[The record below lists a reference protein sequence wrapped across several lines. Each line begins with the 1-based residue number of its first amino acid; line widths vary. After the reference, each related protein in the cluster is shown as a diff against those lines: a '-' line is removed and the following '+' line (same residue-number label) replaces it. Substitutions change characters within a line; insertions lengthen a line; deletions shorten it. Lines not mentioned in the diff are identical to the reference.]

1 MYKLIIAFF
10 ILAISCTEN
19 HRTTQTKSTTNS
31 KKTTAK
37 EYKINLTLVN
47 KGTLKV
53 GDILGFQYKHKLKQ
67 NPDSIKLTIGNK
79 AVETYLSDSLQWH
92 SKSAKA
98 GKQKL
103 AFTFYWGDT
112 IQQTKNISFVL
123 LSDITPTNYSYKVI
137 KTWPHSTKAYTQGL
151 EFSDGY
157 LYEGTGQY
165 GESMLT
171 KVDLKTNELVQ
182 SINLPK
188 EVFGEGITV
197 MNDKIYQIT
206 WKSSIGY
213 VYDKTNLNKLYEFNY
228 PTDGWGL
235 TNNGTEL
242 IMSDGSETIY
252 FLDKEYFSE
261 LRRIEVYDEQGPILN
276 LNELELIND
285 LIYANIYGTN
295 NIVAFDPE
303 TGKVIKTINLT
314 GILKKEDIK
323 TKVDVLNGIAWNA
336 ANKQLVV
343 TGKWWPKL
351 YHIELVENN

>member
-1 MYKLIIAFF
+1 MYKLIIACLF
-10 ILAISCTEN
+10 IAIGCAEHPKSSKTKPANTSNAASTKKEN
-19 HRTTQTKSTTNS
+19 NI
-31 KKTTAK
+31 
-37 EYKINLTLVN
+37 YITLQA

-53 GDILGFQYKHKLKQ
+53 GDIINFKYEHDLVQK
-67 NPDSIKLTIGNK
+67 PDSIKLTIGNK
-79 AVETYLSDSLQWH
+79 TVATYFSDVINWNSN
-92 SKSAKA
+92 STKT
-98 GKQKL
+98 GTQKL

-112 IQQTKNISFVL
+112 IQQTKNISFIL
-123 LSDITPTNYSYKVI
+123 LSDITATKYSYKVI

-151 EFSDGY
+151 EFADGY

-171 KVDLKTNELVQ
+171 KVNLKTNELVQ
-182 SINLPK
+182 SVNLPK
-188 EVFGEGITV
+188 EVFGEGITII
-197 MNDKIYQIT
+197 NDKVYQIT

-213 VYDKTNLNKLYEFNY
+213 VYDKNKLNKLYEFNY

-235 TNNGTEL
+235 TNNGHEL

-261 LRRIEVYDEQGPILN
+261 LRRIEVYDEQGPVLN
-276 LNELELIND
+276 LNELEFID
-285 LIYANIYGTN
+285 GLIYANIYGTK
-295 NIVAFDPE
+295 NIVAFEPE

-323 TKVDVLNGIAWNA
+323 TKVDVLNGIAWNKES
-336 ANKQLVV
+336 KQLVV

-351 YHIELVENN
+351 YHIELVKN